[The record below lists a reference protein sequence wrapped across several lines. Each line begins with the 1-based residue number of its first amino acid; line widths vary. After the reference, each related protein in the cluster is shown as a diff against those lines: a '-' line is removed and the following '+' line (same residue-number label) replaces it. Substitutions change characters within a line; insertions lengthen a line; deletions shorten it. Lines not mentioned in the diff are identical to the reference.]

1 MEEEEEGEEEDEE
14 PEGEEERES
23 SPDPPR
29 APVSRRRSETFVRH
43 VGEKIEIFCS
53 IARPLQ
59 RRRRIHCYA
68 SSVFAWRSLAR
79 CCCCRCCS
87 VAPPLRQI
95 FDPEVFVDLGEVRH
109 GELNETGLV
118 SIRVPVFEQRAF
130 VCCCRCRCS
139 SVLNYRRV
147 EEEEEDEEPEEEEE
161 EAFLFDP
168 SKASVSRRWSGSF
181 TQGGM

>member
-59 RRRRIHCYA
+59 SRRRIHCYA
-68 SSVFAWRSLAR
+68 LNVFAWQSSVR

-87 VAPPLRQI
+87 VAPLLRQI
-95 FDPEVFVDLGEVRH
+95 FVPGVFVDLDEVRH
-109 GELNETGLV
+109 GELNETGPVFL
-118 SIRVPVFEQRAF
+118 RAPVFERRVF
-130 VCCCRCRCS
+130 VCFCRCRCG
-139 SVLNYRRV
+139 SVLFHRRV

-161 EAFLFDP
+161 EASPFDP
-168 SKASVSRRWSGSF
+168 SRASVSRRRSGPF
-181 TQGGM
+181 TQGGE